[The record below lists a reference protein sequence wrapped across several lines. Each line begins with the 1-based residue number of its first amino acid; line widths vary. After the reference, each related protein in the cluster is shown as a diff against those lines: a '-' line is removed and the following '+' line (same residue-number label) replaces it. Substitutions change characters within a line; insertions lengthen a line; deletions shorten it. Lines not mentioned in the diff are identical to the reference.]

1 MKNYIRYFL
10 TPALGLLL
18 TVTSVSAGPGGGGS
32 KDVRSSAKGNV
43 NNASSNRSDNTNK
56 NRNTNVNNNTN
67 TNVNRNTNVNKNTNV
82 NVNKDV
88 NVNVNN
94 NNHYDN
100 GCCYHSGIGVGG
112 AVAVAAATT
121 ATAIVVGSMVNT
133 LPPSCTT
140 VMVNG
145 VTYQQC
151 GSTWYQPQF
160 SGGSTTYVVIN
171 APR

>member
-1 MKNYIRYFL
+1 
-10 TPALGLLL
+10 
-18 TVTSVSAGPGGGGS
+18 
-32 KDVRSSAKGNV
+32 
-43 NNASSNRSDNTNK
+43 
-56 NRNTNVNNNTN
+56 
-67 TNVNRNTNVNKNTNV
+67 V

-94 NNHYDN
+94 NRNYND

-112 AVAVAAATT
+112 AVAVAAAAT
-121 ATAIVVGSMVNT
+121 ATAVVVGSMVNT